1 MWSPLGFTPKLHCCS
16 FCLWSYEIPLP
27 RYKSLSRKLGA
38 LQLKSF
44 ASKLDQQRFVRNA
57 GCLLLLNLRA
67 LDNFGLVCIFSCH
80 VFEVSASSFIR
91 DLGTRSFIILDV
103 IWTCQFLPQWRPME
117 DWAPLSSRINVF
129 EEPKRKSSSNGSNM
143 RKTFLPRLCN
153 ELLKDK
159 MW

>member
-1 MWSPLGFTPKLHCCS
+1 MASHQSCIAAAPAASGVMKFLS
-16 FCLWSYEIPLP
+16 
-27 RYKSLSRKLGA
+27 RYKSLRKLGA

-57 GCLLLLNLRA
+57 GCLLLLNLWIT
-67 LDNFGLVCIFSCH
+67 LVCIFSCH

-117 DWAPLSSRINVF
+117 ERASSFLLTDQSQKENLVQLC
-129 EEPKRKSSSNGSNM
+129 G
-143 RKTFLPRLCN
+143 KTFCRYN
-153 ELLKDK
+153 A
-159 MW
+159 MHY

>member
-1 MWSPLGFTPKLHCCS
+1 MASHQSCIAAAPAASGVMKFLS
-16 FCLWSYEIPLP
+16 
-27 RYKSLSRKLGA
+27 RYKSLRKLGA

-117 DWAPLSSRINVF
+117 
-129 EEPKRKSSSNGSNM
+129 E
-143 RKTFLPRLCN
+143 
-153 ELLKDK
+153 
-159 MW
+159 